1 MIEDLFEKPVLVLG
15 CGNILLGDDGFGP
28 AVIDRLNGEGNLPD
42 DVLAIDMGT
51 SVRDVLFDIT
61 LSEKKPEVIFIV
73 DAVDRPERK
82 PGEVFEI
89 TVEEIPEN
97 KTSDF
102 SLHQHPTVN
111 MLAELQDNYPIEIKI
126 IAAQME
132 TVPEDIAPG
141 LSPAMQ
147 GAVNRASEKILS
159 ELGTRR

>member
-42 DVLAIDMGT
+42 DVLVMDMGT
-51 SVRDVLFDIT
+51 SVRDILFDIT

-73 DAVDRPERK
+73 DAVDRPERN

-89 TVEEIPEN
+89 TVKELPEN

-111 MLAELQDNYPIEIKI
+111 MLAELQDNYPIDIKI

-159 ELGTRR
+159 ELGIRR